1 MRFMG
6 KEEFIEAMA
15 AAKEEEQEKKEHVN
29 MADAAKVS
37 EEVKTAV
44 QTGTGKQITRLV
56 EKRRGRKPESKN
68 ISKTDKTKTKTAS
81 WQRHIKDSI
90 KALASEGE
98 VKIEQI
104 KSSVEEIETLMLQIE
119 VLDDKIRET
128 EEALK
133 DINGLMERIQTL
145 EDMIK

>member
-1 MRFMG
+1 
-6 KEEFIEAMA
+6 
-15 AAKEEEQEKKEHVN
+15 
-29 MADAAKVS
+29 MADVAKVS

-44 QTGTGKQITRLV
+44 QTGTGKEITRLV
-56 EKRRGRKPESKN
+56 EKKRGRKPGSKN
-68 ISKTDKTKTKTAS
+68 TPKTDKIKPDG

-104 KSSVEEIETLMLQIE
+104 KNSVEEIETLMLQIE